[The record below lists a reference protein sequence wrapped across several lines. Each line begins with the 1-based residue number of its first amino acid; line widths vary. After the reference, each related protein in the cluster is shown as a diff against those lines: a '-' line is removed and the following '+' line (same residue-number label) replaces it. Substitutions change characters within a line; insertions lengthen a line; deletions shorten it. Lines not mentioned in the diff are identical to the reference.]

1 MTSLSNET
9 LIEMLNWRY
18 AVKRFDPS
26 RKIPESSW
34 KTLEQ
39 ALVLSPS
46 SYGLQPY
53 QFFVVQNPELRKKL
67 RAVSWNQSQV
77 EECSHYVVILGRRS
91 MDAAYI
97 DHFIERTAEVRG
109 GAVAQLAGYRNMMV
123 DNLVKAPGISEKIP
137 EWAAKQAYIAFGNLM
152 TAAATLQIDACPIE
166 GLDPIKY
173 DEILNIKD
181 GDYHAL
187 AACALGYRH
196 GDDAYAKSKKVRLK
210 TEELV
215 RYL

>member
-18 AVKRFDPS
+18 AVKRFDPT
-26 RKIPESSW
+26 RKISESSW
-34 KTLEQ
+34 KTLEK

-53 QFFVVQNPELRKKL
+53 QFLVVQNPELRKKL

-77 EECSHYVVILGRRS
+77 EDCSHYVVILGKGS
-91 MDAAYI
+91 MDASYI
-97 DHFIERTAEVRG
+97 DHFIQRTAEVRG
-109 GAVAQLAGYRNMMV
+109 IDAAQLAGYRNMIV
-123 DNLVKAPGISEKIP
+123 DNLVKAPGIAERIP
-137 EWAAKQAYIAFGNLM
+137 EWSAKQAYIAFGNLM

-166 GLDPIKY
+166 GLEAAKY
-173 DEILNIKD
+173 DELLGLKD
-181 GDYHAL
+181 GAYHTL

-196 GDDAYAKSKKVRLK
+196 SDDNYAKSKKVRLK